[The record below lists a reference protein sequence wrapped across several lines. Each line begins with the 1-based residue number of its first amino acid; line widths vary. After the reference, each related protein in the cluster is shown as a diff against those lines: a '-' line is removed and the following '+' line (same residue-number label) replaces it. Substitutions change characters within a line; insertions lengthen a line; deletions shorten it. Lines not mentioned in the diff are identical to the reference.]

1 MLLVLLPFT
10 SSILPSEYERMLTTA
25 CLGIS
30 LDVRS
35 PWIMLLI
42 MIVASILCL
51 FCFASILYA
60 FCRLYESR
68 SPLSRSTFE
77 TISAFEYYHLHKEQ
91 QNIQRIPRTPSCW
104 SKLLFAMCPNCLDLL
119 HKIGNLGLLV
129 RGTLWNSLLTMAN
142 GGLATFENRPVNINN
157 VKESIRFNRN
167 IQLGLHALTLWIPT
181 MVSGM
186 ALVARCVACEDDGN
200 QQWIG
205 IELCG
210 SSNQLFVT
218 MFITLLAPLTAV
230 LAMIVCIYPTV
241 VILHNFYSQHSV
253 GGIHSESTYQ
263 QVRVEYS
270 YWILSVMY
278 LRLFFSYL
286 TVSLLSLSLLLFFF
300 FFFYCYYFF
309 FLHASL
315 AGLFVPPSW

>member
-1 MLLVLLPFT
+1 
-10 SSILPSEYERMLTTA
+10 
-25 CLGIS
+25 
-30 LDVRS
+30 
-35 PWIMLLI
+35 
-42 MIVASILCL
+42 
-51 FCFASILYA
+51 
-60 FCRLYESR
+60 
-68 SPLSRSTFE
+68 
-77 TISAFEYYHLHKEQ
+77 
-91 QNIQRIPRTPSCW
+91 
-104 SKLLFAMCPNCLDLL
+104 
-119 HKIGNLGLLV
+119 
-129 RGTLWNSLLTMAN
+129 MAN

-157 VKESIRFNRN
+157 VKESIRFNHN

-286 TVSLLSLSLLLFFF
+286 TVAISSFLVSSA
-300 FFFYCYYFF
+300 FF
-309 FLHASL
+309 FLLLLLLLLLLPTRFARRFICTTIL
-315 AGLFVPPSW
+315 VNFKFRPTNFCN